1 MIAVIGA
8 GPSGAHVACNVVKRD
23 RVVIFEEHDRIG
35 FPVQCTGITTG
46 YLSSLVPIKKEFLVN
61 RISRVRVFSP
71 DGNFIDF
78 NLKNPNLV
86 LDRAA
91 FDSWMVGRAV
101 DHGAELLLN
110 HRFLRSKP
118 YNGKMIMEFKGKYK
132 HGIADAIVGSDGPFS
147 QVAKSNGMFGKRSFV
162 VGVQARVSM
171 RVDRDLVEF
180 HLNKDFMG
188 WVVPE
193 SDNVARVGIASYHNQ
208 NAFFRNF
215 MSKRAGKAKIREYQS
230 GFIPIFNPYL
240 RTQKK
245 NVYLV
250 GDAATQVKATTYGG
264 IIQGLMAAEELAK
277 AYLNSLNYE
286 RLWRKRIGRD
296 LLLGL
301 MIRKKLN
308 GFSNE
313 HYNKLIRMT
322 KKEDVKRLIEFY
334 DRDFPSK
341 FVLKLLLKEPRFL
354 RFLI

>member
-1 MIAVIGA
+1 MIAIIGA
-8 GPSGAHVACNVVKRD
+8 GPSGAHTAYNIVRHE
-23 RVVIFEEHDRIG
+23 RVVIFEEHDRVG

-61 RISRVRVFSP
+61 KVSRVRVFSP
-71 DGNFIDF
+71 DGNFVDF

-101 DHGAELLLN
+101 DHGAELLKG
-110 HRFLRSKP
+110 HKFLRSKH
-118 YNGKMIMEFKGKYK
+118 YNGKIIMDFKGKYK
-132 HGIADAIVGSDGPFS
+132 HGIADALVGSDGPFS
-147 QVAKSNGMFGKRSFV
+147 QVAKSNGMFGNRDFV

-171 RVDRDLVEF
+171 NVDSSLVEF

-193 SDNVARVGIASYHNQ
+193 SDKVARVGIASHRNQ
-208 NAFFRNF
+208 NAFFKGF
-215 MSKRAGKAKIREYQS
+215 MSRRVGRAKVREYQS
-230 GFIPIFNPYL
+230 GFIPIFNPL
-240 RTQKK
+240 LKTQRK

-277 AYLNSLNYE
+277 AYLKNLNYE
-286 RLWRKRIGRD
+286 RLWKKRIGKD
-296 LLLGL
+296 LWLGL

-313 HYNKLIRMT
+313 HYNKLVRMT
-322 KKEDVKRLIEFY
+322 KKEDVKRLVEFY

-341 FVLKLLLKEPRFL
+341 LVLRLLLKEPKFL